1 MASHGPTVRIRLMS
15 IPVLLRGGRV
25 AVDLEGGP
33 LLQDGAVLIEDGRV
47 TALGPTE
54 DVRVPPGFQGRT
66 IDLGG
71 RLVLPGLI
79 NAHTHLY
86 STLARGMPPLSGPSP
101 HDFRGVLE
109 RLWWPLDRALSLEDV
124 YLSAFFGL
132 LECVRAGVTTVV
144 DHHASEGA
152 IAGSLEAVAR
162 AADDVGVRLCTCF
175 EVTDRDGPAV
185 ARAGLEENVRF
196 ARAARADP
204 RARGGAPTLAATFG
218 LHASFTC
225 EDGTLRAA
233 HDLVE
238 REHLPGVHIH
248 VAEDEADEEDALRRA
263 GVRTIQRLDRFGL
276 LGPGSVFAHCVWAD
290 DAEVARL
297 AETRT
302 VVVTNPSSNMNNG
315 VGRLD
320 LARLRESGVRVAL
333 GSDGMTGDVLHEL
346 AQAYVVRRDAAR
358 DPRVGGDDAA
368 ALLSGTREVA
378 DLFFPGGGLGRLA
391 PGGPADL
398 AVLDYDP
405 WTPLDGGNLLWH
417 LLYGGLGAKVRTV
430 VVGGRVVLDD
440 GAVPGHDLPALAAR
454 AREAAV
460 GMWRRRR

>member
-1 MASHGPTVRIRLMS
+1 M
-15 IPVLLRGGRV
+15 LLRGGRI
-25 AVDLEGGP
+25 AVDVEGGVVH
-33 LLQDGAVLIEDGRV
+33 QDGSVLIEDGRI
-47 TALGPTE
+47 TAIGPSAG
-54 DVRVPPGFQGRT
+54 VRAPQGFRGKT

-86 STLARGMPPLSGPSP
+86 STLARGMPPLPGPAP

-109 RLWWPLDRALSLEDV
+109 RLWWPLDRALTLEDV

-132 LECVRAGVTTVV
+132 LECVRAGVTTVI

-152 IAGSLEAVAR
+152 VAGSLEAVAR
-162 AADDVGVRLCTCF
+162 AAEDVGVRLCTCF

-185 ARAGLEENVRF
+185 AKAGLEENVRF
-196 ARAARADP
+196 ARAVRQDARP
-204 RARGGAPTLAATFG
+204 RGGVPTLAAAFG

-233 HDLVE
+233 RDLVE
-238 REHLPGVHIH
+238 QEQLPGVHVH
-248 VAEDEADEEDALRRA
+248 VAEDKADEEDALRRA
-263 GVRTIQRLDRFGL
+263 GVRTVERLHRFGL
-276 LGPGSVFAHCVWAD
+276 TGPGSVFGHCVWAD
-290 DAEVARL
+290 EAELARL

-302 VVVTNPSSNMNNG
+302 LVVTNPSSNLNNG

-320 LARLRESGVRVAL
+320 LGRLRKAGVRVAL

-346 AQAYVVRRDAAR
+346 AQAYVLRRDAAR

-378 DLFFPGGGLGRLA
+378 DLFFGRGLGKLA
-391 PGGPADL
+391 VGGPADL

-405 WTPLDGGNLLWH
+405 WTPLEGGNLLWH
-417 LLYGGLGAKVRTV
+417 ILYGGLGAKVRTV
-430 VVGGRVVLDD
+430 VVGGRAVLED
-440 GAVPGHDLPALAAR
+440 GAVPGHDLAALAAR

-460 GMWRRRR
+460 GMWGRRNG